1 MKLFSRIFGRT
12 FGRKKKNAVKT
23 QPHEPRNVVKPMLWV
38 LGAIGIVAAAYGSWS
53 VIRNAGLE
61 EFRALEVTGEMQN
74 VTAEELRD
82 TLAPFIEQGFVELDI
97 AAAQAAVESLA
108 WVERASVRRQWPG
121 ILRVEIFEQSPV
133 ATWYGTAL
141 LNDKGEIFIDGA
153 AGYSGVLPDLSGPAE
168 SQPELLQELFTVE
181 AKFQSWSGR
190 SGHSGLELRR
200 LHRSDRHAERLWL
213 QNGLEIRL
221 GRKDMDLRL
230 ERFIQV
236 AWPVLRGQVERIAYV
251 DMRYANG
258 FAVGWKKP
266 VTDALTSGES

>member
-1 MKLFSRIFGRT
+1 MKLFR
-12 FGRKKKNAVKT
+12 RKKNVVKP
-23 QPHEPRNVVKPMLWV
+23 QPREPRSVVKPMLWMFGV
-38 LGAIGIVAAAYGSWS
+38 IATVAAAYGSWS
-53 VIRNAGLE
+53 AIRSAGFE
-61 EFRALEVTGEMQN
+61 EFRALEVTGELQN
-74 VTAEELRD
+74 VTAGELHD

-108 WVERASVRRQWPG
+108 WVEHASVRRQWPG
-121 ILRVEIFEQSPV
+121 ILRVEIFEQRPV

-168 SQPELLQELFTVE
+168 SQPELLQELISVK
-181 AKFQSWSGR
+181 AKFESQSEQP
-190 SGHSGLELRR
+190 GHSGLELRR
-200 LHRSDRHAERLWL
+200 LQRSDRHAERLWL

-236 AWPVLRGQVERIAYV
+236 AWPVLRGQVERVAYV

-258 FAVGWKKP
+258 FAVGWKES
-266 VTDALTSGES
+266 VTDALTSGEG

>member
-1 MKLFSRIFGRT
+1 MKLFRR
-12 FGRKKKNAVKT
+12 KKNAVKA
-23 QPHEPRNVVKPMLWV
+23 QPREPRSVVKPMLWMFGV
-38 LGAIGIVAAAYGSWS
+38 IATVVAAYGGWS
-53 VIRNAGLE
+53 AIRSAGLE

-74 VTAEELRD
+74 VTAKELHG

-108 WVERASVRRQWPG
+108 WVEHASVRRQWPG
-121 ILRVEIFEQSPV
+121 ILRVEIFEQRPV

-141 LNDKGEIFIDGA
+141 LNNKGEIFIDGA

-168 SQPELLQELFTVE
+168 SQLELLQALFTVE
-181 AKFQSWSGR
+181 TKFESLGQ
-190 SGHSGLELRR
+190 SGLELRR
-200 LHRSDRHAERLWL
+200 LQRSDRHAERLWL

-221 GRKDMDLRL
+221 GRKDMDMRL

-236 AWPVLRGQVERIAYV
+236 AWPVLRGQVERVAYV

-258 FAVGWKKP
+258 FAVGWKES
-266 VTDALTSGES
+266 VTDALTSGEG